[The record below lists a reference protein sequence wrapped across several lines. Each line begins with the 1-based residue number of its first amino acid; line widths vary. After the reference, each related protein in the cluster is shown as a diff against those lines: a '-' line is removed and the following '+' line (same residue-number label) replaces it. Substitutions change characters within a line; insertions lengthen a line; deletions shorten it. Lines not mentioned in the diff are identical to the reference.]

1 MGETAW
7 TNRVTCQCLDDG
19 HGDKRL
25 RISVQVPDANIGGFL
40 LLKST
45 ESFANGTEN
54 AQRGVAIRENTG
66 VQRGS
71 IQGREKMTNDPGML
85 RRLKHDLITACVI
98 GTVIAVSIASA
109 AIVLG
114 HVGDTEARRLLEAI
128 IPTSRLFCSSIL
140 TVSATIL
147 ALMLTMIGL
156 GNNADRNL
164 ADAHYHRIIKIAL
177 YDAILFSAA
186 AIMFVL
192 HCVPVYESDSL
203 PGWWYPTIYYGVL
216 IASSLLAGG
225 SVAIVSLL
233 YLAVKDVVQIVALGQ
248 TDHRYAASQADE
260 DDASSTTDHS

>member
-1 MGETAW
+1 MRATIF
-7 TNRVTCQCLDDG
+7 V
-19 HGDKRL
+19 
-25 RISVQVPDANIGGFL
+25 GGTDL
-40 LLKST
+40 AL
-45 ESFANGTEN
+45 NGTGN
-54 AQRGVAIRENTG
+54 AHDALVTGGNTAIDIGLR
-66 VQRGS
+66 VQRK
-71 IQGREKMTNDPGML
+71 QMANDPGML
-85 RRLKHDLITACVI
+85 KRLKHDLITACVI

-128 IPTSRLFCSSIL
+128 IPTSRLFCSSLL

-177 YDAILFSAA
+177 YDAILFCAA

-225 SVAIVSLL
+225 AVAIVSLL

-248 TDHRYAASQADE
+248 TDHRYAACQTDE
-260 DDASSTTDHS
+260 DDASSTTDHA